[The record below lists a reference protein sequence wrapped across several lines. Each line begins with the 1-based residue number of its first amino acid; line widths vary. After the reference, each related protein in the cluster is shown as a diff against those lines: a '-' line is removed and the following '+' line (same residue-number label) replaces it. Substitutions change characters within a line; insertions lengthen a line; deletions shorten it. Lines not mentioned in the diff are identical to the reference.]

1 VRGFAFAIS
10 HTLAKRAAQEKA
22 IAVRSCATDF
32 AGAAVC
38 LVGAA
43 IILYGARWSAA

>member
-1 VRGFAFAIS
+1 M
-10 HTLAKRAAQEKA
+10 RAVEGTTP
-22 IAVRSCATDF
+22 RPTDF

-38 LVGAA
+38 LMGAA